1 MSVLLRRFFS
11 KEPHKRL
18 PISKTISK
26 NFLDKFLDRTMP
38 DGINVFGGSNIK
50 NAENP
55 CKHWGFS
62 FFYRLLSSR
71 KIRHFPTGYCALKTV
86 CPLGTWVRIPH
97 PPPSFSKNRKFYLR
111 FFPFVERICR
121 KVFGSFSLWFM
132 EEKYIRFGDSDAE
145 HSRTEMFFQPIGF
158 GRIL

>member
-1 MSVLLRRFFS
+1 MISVLLRRFFS

-26 NFLDKFLDRTMP
+26 NFLDNFLDRAMLY
-38 DGINVFGGSNIK
+38 GIRLFGGSNIK

-62 FFYRLLSSR
+62 VFYRLLSSR

-86 CPLGTWVRIPH
+86 WGQPH
-97 PPPSFSKNRKFYLR
+97 GGSNPSASAKIAAKNR
-111 FFPFVERICR
+111 V
-121 KVFGSFSLWFM
+121 
-132 EEKYIRFGDSDAE
+132 
-145 HSRTEMFFQPIGF
+145 
-158 GRIL
+158 